1 MFRFFLAVVPFT
13 LKEVLLSVWLCLSPY
28 VSPPWCS
35 RISHSCCG
43 EVYLINLLYA
53 DVLYRNALA
62 CAEWSWQSCR
72 YDGVCVC
79 EGKIP
84 PVKIYLFPT
93 VLHHLS
99 GTITMS
105 QRTPLCSETV
115 ITQLLSPLLPYS
127 SMQRLWHALQ
137 FRLYS
142 QSLALKYCTPFHGK
156 IKMSVS
162 CWSSTSPWKLVRL
175 HFVVGLKL
183 SNLETS
189 PFVGPVYMFVFWVCY
204 CVAFLMWLY
213 SQDSKTYATVSVPT
227 CLFHKFWGTQCVQ
240 YSNHSEVH
248 RKSQRKVS
256 VHFPELMS
264 GHKKKVWVFVHF
276 PLIKNISFS

>member
-1 MFRFFLAVVPFT
+1 MP
-13 LKEVLLSVWLCLSPY
+13 
-28 VSPPWCS
+28 
-35 RISHSCCG
+35 
-43 EVYLINLLYA
+43 
-53 DVLYRNALA
+53 
-62 CAEWSWQSCR
+62 
-72 YDGVCVC
+72 
-79 EGKIP
+79 
-84 PVKIYLFPT
+84 
-93 VLHHLS
+93 
-99 GTITMS
+99 
-105 QRTPLCSETV
+105 QRTPLCIETV

-256 VHFPELMS
+256 VHFPELVSVHWKCWMRS
-264 GHKKKVWVFVHF
+264 CLVIFSPSLGEVFGIF
-276 PLIKNISFS
+276 WSRLPGETLLIHLVKTATLAQASVFL